1 MHSYEPP
8 DLDDMTMVEAIDAVT
23 ADLLDHQ
30 VAAFPYGVFTV
41 MRHIDLLCHLTAR
54 AADDAHF
61 GLAYEHADPAD
72 QARVEPLSRT
82 AAHLGRATARYT
94 LALAPS
100 LTLHL
105 SDPDAPSTPHSQLDR
120 LDAHSRLVRH
130 AHGALLALSHA
141 RTCLTTPLP
150 PGGQTTPAVLPPVPS
165 PPAAKPRH

>member
-1 MHSYEPP
+1 MPRYEPT
-8 DLDDMTMVEAIDAVT
+8 DLDEMTMVEAIDAVIT
-23 ADLLDHQ
+23 DLRDHPPG
-30 VAAFPYGVFTV
+30 VFPHGVFTV

-61 GLAYEHADPAD
+61 GLAYEHAEPAD

-82 AAHLGRATARYT
+82 AAHLGRATAHYT

-105 SDPDAPSTPHSQLDR
+105 SDPDTPSTPDR
-120 LDAHSRLVRH
+120 LDAHSRLIRH
-130 AHGALLALSHA
+130 AGGALLALSYA